1 MGIFGR
7 DKKSKEERQQ
17 EKMNQF
23 MERYQLQ
30 DLDEK
35 DLVVLQKIANDL
47 VSNISILENR
57 ALAFADVVQ
66 QAKISYLSILTE
78 QNWMII
84 RQLSRLNKNM
94 EKLMEKLL
102 EK

>member
-23 MERYQLQ
+23 MERYQLK

-35 DLVVLQKIANDL
+35 D
-47 VSNISILENR
+47 
-57 ALAFADVVQ
+57 
-66 QAKISYLSILTE
+66 
-78 QNWMII
+78 
-84 RQLSRLNKNM
+84 
-94 EKLMEKLL
+94 
-102 EK
+102 